1 MTAVEDHARALLEQ
15 TNYDKREALIL
26 LRKRT
31 IARCG
36 EEGVSV
42 AETLDRAFEAAI
54 AIAVM
59 HVRHTRE
66 SILEENKRIFWE
78 KFGEFKHATKST

>member
-1 MTAVEDHARALLEQ
+1 MNASEDHAHALLEQ
-15 TNYDKREALIL
+15 TDYNKREALLL

-36 EEGVSV
+36 EEGVAV
-42 AETLDRAFEAAI
+42 GETIDRAFEVAI
-54 AIAVM
+54 AIAVL
-59 HVRHTRE
+59 HVRHTQE

-78 KFGEFKHATKST
+78 RFGEFKPIHD